1 MSFSG
6 GVFQKLVSLRCELEA
21 HVMCKFVIIMMDE
34 SWVSTVQ
41 HVGIV

>member
-6 GVFQKLVSLRCELEA
+6 GVFEKLVGSRCKLEA
-21 HVMCKFVIIMMDE
+21 HIMCKFVIIMMDG